1 MPTKIVWSKKVLLI
15 YDQQKKLFFGQK
27 HHLRKLEASQ
37 LVTCKQFVIIYL
49 STHTRAFDEYLILTF
64 HILLLIFL
72 IYVHCLLAHL
82 SLLFLIWFFFLL
94 WDDLFTYRRH
104 KKNYNRLFALIAMR
118 FYGFWNKIDIKL
130 KWWWL
135 LITANVNHDA
145 HTSNTF
151 TYAINDEYYHGCRPT
166 VKHAVHTFFWISD
179 CCNFKRTFCIQWEI
193 KLLWGSLFVSNLSYL
208 KNT

>member
-1 MPTKIVWSKKVLLI
+1 MPTKIVWSKKSTFDLWPT
-15 YDQQKKLFFGQK
+15 KKIVFEQK

-64 HILLLIFL
+64 HIMLLIFL

-82 SLLFLIWFFFLL
+82 SLLFLIWFFLL

-104 KKNYNRLFALIAMR
+104 KNNYNRLFALIAMR

-145 HTSNTF
+145 HISNTF
-151 TYAINDEYYHGCRPT
+151 TYAINDAYYHRWRLAA
-166 VKHAVHTFFWISD
+166 KHAVHTFFL
-179 CCNFKRTFCIQWEI
+179 NFR
-193 KLLWGSLFVSNLSYL
+193 LLQF
-208 KNT
+208 